1 EAREEQRGGF
11 LALQERLGA
20 WGGELRGEVAGSR
33 DALLRASAGLDA
45 RVGAL
50 AEAVAQARAQRE
62 QAEGASR
69 ERDEALAADIGRASG
84 ALRARLD
91 DVASRLDEGAKARH
105 EAVLD
110 GLRAEAGLL
119 RDEAKLRA
127 EEHAHELARLQER
140 VSSLRPALLGRLD
153 AAQEAQAGRD
163 AEIGSR
169 LDEFARRLAEARSSL
184 EGAVRSSVGSAE
196 EEVVRL
202 HAGLHALADATARME
217 ERRGAQATALHS
229 SVLSVGEIVLDQR
242 EEARARALAQARDA
256 ADLRHGLARVEAAA
270 GALGADAASRS
281 AAIALNLARAE
292 DIAHKVDATREILDP
307 VGSLQA
313 QLDARLERLGS
324 ASARREA
331 ALLQR
336 MMALESRLAGSEE
349 SAGRR
354 DSGLLGAML
363 RIEERMDAF
372 ARRAEADAL
381 ALREESA
388 RRDAALR
395 ARLDLIESA
404 ARAPAA
410 APASAPAPA
419 PPEPVAMA
427 EAALR
432 ATIDPAPVRE
442 ARGHRDAA
450 ARALE
455 NAEKEVRQA
464 LADMEKQLRT
474 GPTLS
479 RAAAGFLRSA
489 QGDAERLLERVAQ
502 VRRALA
508 AMDEALAGASA

>member
-1 EAREEQRGGF
+1 
-11 LALQERLGA
+11 
-20 WGGELRGEVAGSR
+20 
-33 DALLRASAGLDA
+33 
-45 RVGAL
+45 
-50 AEAVAQARAQRE
+50 
-62 QAEGASR
+62 
-69 ERDEALAADIGRASG
+69 
-84 ALRARLD
+84 
-91 DVASRLDEGAKARH
+91 
-105 EAVLD
+105 
-110 GLRAEAGLL
+110 
-119 RDEAKLRA
+119 
-127 EEHAHELARLQER
+127 
-140 VSSLRPALLGRLD
+140 
-153 AAQEAQAGRD
+153 
-163 AEIGSR
+163 
-169 LDEFARRLAEARSSL
+169 
-184 EGAVRSSVGSAE
+184 
-196 EEVVRL
+196 
-202 HAGLHALADATARME
+202 
-217 ERRGAQATALHS
+217 
-229 SVLSVGEIVLDQR
+229 GEIVLDQR

-281 AAIALNLARAE
+281 DALARRLDEVAAAAQREHARLHGGINAAAERLGAAIALNLARAE